1 MAKKIKKKRKIKW
14 LAILIAL
21 IILCIFAL
29 IGYGALKTKV
39 KNIVILGN
47 QHVNDQVI
55 IETAGLTDYPEF
67 YLVNTASMKRKIL
80 ANPYIKNV
88 SVKKKFYHLVEITVE
103 EYKILYQRGTD
114 KKIILEDGN
123 ELLSEDKI
131 FGIPILLNYVPDT
144 KQDSFLEGMK
154 QMKPEVLKQISEITY
169 VPNEYD
175 KDRFL
180 LTMDDGNSV
189 YLTLTKFE
197 MINYYDEVLP
207 QLEGRKGILYLDSG
221 NHFQIME

>member
-21 IILCIFAL
+21 ITLCIFAI
-29 IGYGALKTKV
+29 IGYGVLKMKV

-67 YLVNTASMKRKIL
+67 YLVNTASIKRKIL

-88 SVKKKFYHLVEITVE
+88 SVKKKFYHLIEIAVE

-144 KQDSFLEGMK
+144 KQDGFLEGMK